1 MLDLD
6 AQQAHEE
13 RTCVWRGV
21 ESATRAD
28 CLRGQSPGDGRHG
41 SGTGA
46 TAAEYPSQKVRYAV
60 AQHGWL
66 RDENEHGARLPVI
79 EVDLPF
85 KVGRDNNR
93 NYRWGQQADSPAP
106 LPNGGYP
113 R

>member
-1 MLDLD
+1 M
-6 AQQAHEE
+6 QAAALGALTPAEARLGPALAHLAASL
-13 RTCVWRGV
+13 G
-21 ESATRAD
+21 
-28 CLRGQSPGDGRHG
+28 G
-41 SGTGA
+41 S
-46 TAAEYPSQKVRYAV
+46 
-60 AQHGWL
+60 HGWL

-93 NYRWGQQADSPAP
+93 NYRWGQQADAPAP